1 MLAPT
6 HKLESKT
13 NPSIAVP
20 VRMTLRAPN
29 QSISRPINGTHV
41 AHTRPCNVKA
51 SEIAARPTWK
61 YCLRGLK
68 KTPKDKTTI
77 CQS

>member
-13 NPSIAVP
+13 NPNIAVP

-29 QSISRPINGTHV
+29 QSISRPINGTHAA
-41 AHTRPCNVKA
+41 AHQAVQRE
-51 SEIAARPTWK
+51 S
-61 YCLRGLK
+61 
-68 KTPKDKTTI
+68 
-77 CQS
+77 Q